1 MRLKTV
7 HLALALAL
15 VLAVSQI
22 AAGYV
27 SDRMDFGQI
36 DFKGAKVTIV
46 AHFDHLGDFREGG
59 AYAGRLE
66 EAKRLF
72 NISEIELLQ
81 VGWGEVAEV
90 ALNRYLSG
98 DSTYDYWRVP
108 HAGFF
113 TLATRGAIYPV
124 SKILPPE
131 YFEALPRIT
140 QVKNERLRYD
150 GELLH
155 FSAGVPDDYGHAPFM
170 VVNLDIFNREGLGDP
185 YEIYYDGDWTWETVE
200 RLAQRATRDLDGD
213 GVLDQWGLSWIEPFN
228 MIFANGGAIT
238 RLNED
243 GRVVFAMGEPA
254 AIEALRVLNDWE
266 NVQGIIV
273 GDYQMREFM
282 SGQVAM
288 AVMPF
293 WQINPNDFDFRHAV
307 LPLPK
312 GPHTDRHIYAPGV
325 ADAIFIPANSAYPLG
340 MIALDNF
347 LFPLDE
353 YEEKREAA
361 ISAKVRDRDG
371 YNIIHDVLDN
381 ADGDAA
387 YYHNFLGAWYEGST
401 PYGGVVSGIA
411 EGRNPATVVAEIA
424 PAAQAMI
431 DEVLKQ

>member
-1 MRLKTV
+1 MV
-7 HLALALAL
+7 HFALALAL
-15 VLAVSQI
+15 VLAASQI

-46 AHFDHLGDFREGG
+46 THFDHLADFREGG

-81 VGWGEVAEV
+81 VGWGDVAQT

-98 DSTYDYWRVP
+98 DSTYDFWRVP

-113 TLATRGAIYPV
+113 TLAQRGALYPV

-131 YFEALPRIT
+131 YFEMLPRIT

-155 FSAGVPDDYGHAPFM
+155 FSVGVPDDYGHAPFM
-170 VVNLDIFNREGLGDP
+170 VVNLDIFEREGFPNP
-185 YEIYYDGDWTWETVE
+185 YDLYYNGEWTWETIE
-200 RLAQRATRDLDGD
+200 RLGQRATRDLDGD
-213 GVLDQWGLSWIEPFN
+213 SVIDQWGISWTDPYN

-243 GRVVFAMGEPA
+243 GKVVFAMGEPA
-254 AIEALRVLNDWE
+254 AIEALRTFNEWQ
-266 NVQGIIV
+266 NVQGIMV
-273 GDYQMREFM
+273 GDYQMREFFN
-282 SGQVAM
+282 GQVAI
-288 AVMPF
+288 AIMPF
-293 WQINPNDFDFRHAV
+293 WQINPEEFNFRHAV
-307 LPLPK
+307 LPLAK
-312 GPHTDRHIYAPGV
+312 GPNADRHVFSPGA

-353 YEEKREAA
+353 YEEKRDDAIAA
-361 ISAKVRDRDG
+361 RAWDRDA

-381 ADGDAA
+381 VDGDAA

-401 PYGGVVSGIA
+401 PYGGVISGIA
-411 EGRNPATVVAEIA
+411 EGRNPATVVAELT
-424 PAAQAMI
+424 PQAQAMI